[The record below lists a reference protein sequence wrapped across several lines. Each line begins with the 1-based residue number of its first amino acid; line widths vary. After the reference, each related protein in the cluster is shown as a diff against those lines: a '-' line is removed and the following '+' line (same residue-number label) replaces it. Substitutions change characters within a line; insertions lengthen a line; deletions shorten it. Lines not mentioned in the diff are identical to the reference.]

1 RRRHRARAGAG
12 PLRRPRGP
20 GLPAAGRPRRH
31 VRRRGG
37 DRQER
42 PVRPARGQAH
52 PAHRPRPHDRPVAA
66 DPPVPRG
73 RRRRG
78 RRRPGPRSPRAVRGT
93 PGGRG
98 PRPRARRAGPAERGA
113 PAGLRRPGAMGR
125 HCGPDGGPTMSLIAR
140 RAAAPH
146 RSRRT
151 SLPAAGPSPDTVP
164 ATSPT
169 ARRTV
174 APSRYDAVASASAAV
189 VIRAYST
196 SFGWACRLLAEPERE
211 HVRNVYA
218 LVRVADEIV
227 DEPDPTWPADDRGR
241 LLTALE
247 EDVYSAL
254 HTGRSANLVVH
265 AFARTARRYGIGR
278 DLIAP
283 FLASMRA
290 DLSVSRHDAADTRL
304 VPGAVRLG
312 AAFQKVNCLRDL
324 AEDHDALG
332 RTYFPGLDPATF
344 GDAHRDTLL
353 AAIDADLAAAERALV
368 QLPPGSRRAVR

>member
-1 RRRHRARAGAG
+1 
-12 PLRRPRGP
+12 
-20 GLPAAGRPRRH
+20 
-31 VRRRGG
+31 
-37 DRQER
+37 
-42 PVRPARGQAH
+42 
-52 PAHRPRPHDRPVAA
+52 
-66 DPPVPRG
+66 
-73 RRRRG
+73 
-78 RRRPGPRSPRAVRGT
+78 
-93 PGGRG
+93 
-98 PRPRARRAGPAERGA
+98 
-113 PAGLRRPGAMGR
+113 
-125 HCGPDGGPTMSLIAR
+125 MSLIAR

-247 EDVYSAL
+247 EDVYRAL

-290 DLSVSRHDAADTRL
+290 DLSVSRHDAASLAQYVHGSAEVVGLMCLRIFVAGDDVAYTRL
-304 VPGAVRLG
+304 APGAVRLG
-312 AAFQKVNCLRDL
+312 AAFQKVNFLRDL

-368 QLPPGSRRAVR
+368 QLPPGSRRAVRVAHDLFRELSRRLAATPAAEIRRRRVRVPDHVKARIVARAVLTGGR